1 MMALCVCVCKNT
13 LENLGATRNAKMLE
27 VFLPNRTYS
36 VCPYSFI
43 CNGGKRILHTHLEE
57 AIIIGFGILAT
68 PENHICEI
76 AILCD
81 YCPEWQVPFIT
92 HANLID

>member
-1 MMALCVCVCKNT
+1 MEEKKILNT
-13 LENLGATRNAKMLE
+13 H
-27 VFLPNRTYS
+27 F
-36 VCPYSFI
+36 
-43 CNGGKRILHTHLEE
+43 EE

-68 PENHICEI
+68 PGNHICEI

-81 YCPEWQVPFIT
+81 YCPDKQMHFNL